1 MVTRTLYT
9 SGSSGNLMIVDSS
22 VTGAALETLCADP
35 TVDLNKIRFHSAL
48 NYLDIQDEISGT
60 VTFPAYAR
68 NVNTIDGGSCNTYSI
83 AIATPKVQSE
93 TLGTSSVSNPLSLL
107 LEYNSEVS
115 PDSVVVASGTAWNRQ
130 IYASNSG
137 SSIQL
142 TSIGMAS
149 TTNMPATTITVKV
162 YVLG

>member
-22 VTGAALETLCADP
+22 VSCAALETLCANPNSNLD
-35 TVDLNKIRFHSAL
+35 KIRFHSAL
-48 NYLDIQDEISGT
+48 NYLDIQDEISGS
-60 VTFPAYAR
+60 VTFPSYVR
-68 NVNTIDGGSCNTYSI
+68 NVNTIDGGTCNTYNI
-83 AIATPKVQSE
+83 AIATPKVQSA
-93 TLGTSSVSNPLSLL
+93 TLGTSSVINPVALL

-115 PDSVVVASGTAWNRQ
+115 PDSVVVASGTDWNRQ

-137 SSIQL
+137 SLIQL

-149 TTNMPATTITVKV
+149 TTDMPATTVTVKV
-162 YVLG
+162 YILG